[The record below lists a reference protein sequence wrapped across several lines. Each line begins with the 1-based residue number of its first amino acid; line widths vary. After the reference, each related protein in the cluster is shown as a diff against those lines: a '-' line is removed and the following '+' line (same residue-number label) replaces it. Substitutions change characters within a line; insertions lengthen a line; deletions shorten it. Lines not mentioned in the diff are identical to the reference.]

1 LFEQYELT
9 KLQAA
14 VCIFFYYK
22 EFMDNVKGVF
32 QEAQGKSTLDPKEEV
47 SLFLIYNSINNL
59 VQRLRTSSFP
69 LPPIEAIVEVLL
81 TKTDAEDV
89 IKRDSLVLISD
100 TT

>member
-1 LFEQYELT
+1 
-9 KLQAA
+9 
-14 VCIFFYYK
+14 
-22 EFMDNVKGVF
+22 MDNVKGVF